1 MDRRDSSVL
10 LPLVQIN
17 ELSHALEIERD
28 LVLKTQENY
37 MKLKKKFLQLSEE
50 SQSWQL
56 EMETKLAAQ
65 TRQIE
70 LLEREKG
77 LLKEE
82 NQRIFDESIELKSK
96 IDDISR
102 QAKAKE
108 VELRRSFNNQVEE
121 LLQHTSKPDNEQNA
135 VKYEELWKKELRESG
150 GRVQELLSEVKTIQS
165 LRLEEVHSLKEE
177 LRTERLKCV
186 ELQATLQRQAA
197 ELESA
202 KSLANIRQS
211 KSIALR
217 SDMNRRLKEA
227 MEKEVAW
234 LSKEEDFRKTLKLR
248 TTSFENKLADLER
261 VSEEKTNSLTLA
273 LEQKEKA
280 SSALVEQL
288 ERERNELEM
297 SVAELRKNLA
307 SGPSNSDELKCL
319 RKVVEEKEKQLT
331 SVTRRYRRLVRQVE
345 TSLAHLEKQQ
355 RETSNK
361 LEQSIIPSFI
371 QNFTT

>member
-1 MDRRDSSVL
+1 MDRRNSSV

-37 MKLKKKFLQLSEE
+37 MNLKKKFLELYEE
-50 SQSWQL
+50 SQSWKL
-56 EMETKLAAQ
+56 GMETKLAAQ

-70 LLEREKG
+70 LLEREKE

-82 NQRIFDESIELKSK
+82 NQRMYGESIELKSK

-102 QAKAKE
+102 QGKAKE
-108 VELRRSFNNQVEE
+108 VELRRTFNNQVEE
-121 LLQHTSKPDNEQNA
+121 LLQHTSKSDNDQSA
-135 VKYEELWKKELRESG
+135 VKYEELWKKELLESE
-150 GRVQELLSEVKTIQS
+150 GRVQELLSEVRTIQS
-165 LRLEEVHSLKEE
+165 LRHEEVHSLQEE
-177 LRTERLKCV
+177 LRKERLKCV
-186 ELQATLQRQAA
+186 ELQTTLQRQAA

-202 KSLANIRQS
+202 KSLATIRQN
-211 KSIALR
+211 KSIALC
-217 SDMNRRLKEA
+217 SDINRRLKEA
-227 MEKEVAW
+227 MVKEVAW

-261 VSEEKTNSLTLA
+261 VSEEKTNSLTLV

-280 SSALVEQL
+280 SSALVERL

-297 SVAELRKNLA
+297 SVAELKKNLA
-307 SGPSNSDELKCL
+307 SDPSNSNELQCL

-345 TSLAHLEKQQ
+345 TSLVHLEKHQ
-355 RETSNK
+355 RETWNK

-371 QNFTT
+371 QNFTV